1 MTESSTN
8 LQPTRRG
15 LLAGIGLSMIGF
27 LASGANARPGAG
39 TAPGAEPKP
48 RPADLERGDAAS
60 WARQIGQ
67 DFTIPALSGVAL
79 RLVAVEPAL
88 SGGPRPARAR
98 QRNFHAIFESV
109 GRAVP
114 AGDSTYVL
122 AGRSVAAI
130 PLFLGRPSDVDGSH
144 KLVASFN

>member
-1 MTESSTN
+1 MNESSTN

-15 LLAGIGLSMIGF
+15 LLAGIGLGMIGIV
-27 LASGANARPGAG
+27 ASGANARTGAG

-48 RPADLERGDAAS
+48 LPADLERGDAAS

-67 DFTIPALSGVAL
+67 EFTVPALSGVAL
-79 RLVAVEPAL
+79 RLVAVEPAP

-98 QRNFHAIFESV
+98 QGNFHAVFESV
-109 GRAVP
+109 GRALP
-114 AGDSTYVL
+114 DGDATYML
-122 AGRSVAAI
+122 AGRSAAAL
-130 PLFLGRPSDVDGSH
+130 PLFLGRPSGAHGRH

>member
-15 LLAGIGLSMIGF
+15 LLAGIGLGMIGF
-27 LASGANARPGAG
+27 LASGAKARPGIG
-39 TAPGAEPKP
+39 TAPGAAPKP
-48 RPADLERGDAAS
+48 LPADLEHGDAAS
-60 WARQIGQ
+60 WARQVGQ

-98 QRNFHAIFESV
+98 QGNFHAVFESV
-109 GRAVP
+109 GRALP
-114 AGDSTYVL
+114 DGDATYVL
-122 AGRSVAAI
+122 SGRSVAAL
-130 PLFLGRPSDVDGSH
+130 PLFLGRPSGVHGRR